1 MQYLSLFG
9 ITLHGT
15 EYSQWPQLSQTC
27 YLWHWQGGGGG
38 DESETICLYLCPT
51 LESSSSLSRRPNV
64 CTVGLF
70 SRKQSFLVSLDKSC
84 WKLVSVIEHFQHCHV
99 RWNLNVILCWP
110 LTHSQARRGQISPIR
125 SGPSFVNNLFSPISR
140 DQPSSLGTRKYFNL
154 LAHWD
159 LTGPATLC
167 FVSDMRRAQYP
178 ASVICYARD
187 LKHPSGC
194 FFVVRT

>member
-1 MQYLSLFG
+1 MALSTLSGHNYPKPVISG
-9 ITLHGT
+9 IDKEGAGVMRVKL
-15 EYSQWPQLSQTC
+15 
-27 YLWHWQGGGGG
+27 
-38 DESETICLYLCPT
+38 CLYLCPT

-167 FVSDMRRAQYP
+167 FVSDMRRSQYP
-178 ASVICYARD
+178 ASVICYTRD
-187 LKHPSGC
+187 LRHPSGC
-194 FFVVRT
+194 FFFVRT